1 MPGLITGESMWT
13 QEGVRLI
20 TDDLE
25 FVRESFDS
33 SATEGAEQTY
43 KLRSQ
48 DLRIEKRTTSYISL
62 NSIDGLTLAMHVN
75 DWWWLNEYKSLF
87 GDSWNDSYDEYE
99 GSFDA
104 DTSTFTLDER
114 DKLSPRLQRD
124 RSRDSRKFYGR

>member
-1 MPGLITGESMWT
+1 MT
-13 QEGVRLI
+13 
-20 TDDLE
+20 LE

-43 KLRSQ
+43 TLRSQ

-87 GDSWNDSYDEYE
+87 GIA
-99 GSFDA
+99 GM
-104 DTSTFTLDER
+104 TVTMSTRKLRQGHIYVHLDKR
-114 DKLSPRLQRD
+114 VLVSDKATMLPILRLL
-124 RSRDSRKFYGR
+124 